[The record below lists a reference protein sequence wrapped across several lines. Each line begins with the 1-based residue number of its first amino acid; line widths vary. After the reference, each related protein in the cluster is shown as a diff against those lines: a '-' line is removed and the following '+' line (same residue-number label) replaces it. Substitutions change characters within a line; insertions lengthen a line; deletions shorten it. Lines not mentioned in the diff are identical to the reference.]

1 MKKISIVLKRVK
13 FEFQFSVKLAF
24 IGERERERQ
33 RQRKNFER
41 NIYFLS
47 YFASYVSPPLPTFV
61 SFALTSYFGSKN
73 HTSGGKI
80 EEYISGK
87 KTFSR

>member
-1 MKKISIVLKRVK
+1 MKKISIVLKRGN

-47 YFASYVSPPLPTFV
+47 YFASYVSPPYLL
-61 SFALTSYFGSKN
+61 SFRL
-73 HTSGGKI
+73 H
-80 EEYISGK
+80 
-87 KTFSR
+87 